1 MTRSALPL
9 QSKQGPRQW
18 LRADDVIALERAV
31 SNVLAKSPCMDLLP
45 GARRPKAVLS
55 GPTFV
60 PDVTAD
66 AS

>member
-9 QSKQGPRQW
+9 QSKQGPREW
-18 LRADDVIALERAV
+18 LRADDVIALGRRGVYRRSEIALYGPAR
-31 SNVLAKSPCMDLLP
+31 
-45 GARRPKAVLS
+45 GARRPNAGLS

-60 PDVTAD
+60 PDDTAD